1 MPRARRA
8 MRRRSVARVAVGTAV
23 VAGTAGVVHHHQN
36 QRYAQQDAAAQQ
48 EYDQAYE
55 QGAAD
60 AQQQYAPPP
69 QAPPPAAPAPQ
80 EDVISQIERLG
91 ALKDQG
97 LLTEEEFADQK
108 AKLLG
113 M

>member
-1 MPRARRA
+1 
-8 MRRRSVARVAVGTAV
+8 
-23 VAGTAGVVHHHQN
+23 
-36 QRYAQQDAAAQQ
+36 
-48 EYDQAYE
+48 
-55 QGAAD
+55 
-60 AQQQYAPPP
+60 
-69 QAPPPAAPAPQ
+69 
-80 EDVISQIERLG
+80 VISQIERLG